1 MVSIKLKLP
10 MFYFNARDIQKQ
22 SFTGVEAVVHRC
34 FSKCV
39 FLKIWKY
46 SQ

>member
-1 MVSIKLKLP
+1 

-22 SFTGVEAVVHRC
+22 SFSGAEAAVGRC
-34 FSKCV
+34 FSKYV
-39 FLKIWKY
+39 FLKISQY